1 MHASA
6 RACKW
11 FHYLIIRTSSSRR
24 TTHLS
29 MNRTSARARAEA
41 LKKLISIN
49 LCLLNVWFCAAAC
62 VCVCVFFLHTL
73 YATVWARWRWW
84 WSCVRVL
91 RAQSPLKIKRR
102 VCSRASSARA
112 ASIGGFLSHSVWRR
126 RRRRQ
131 LLLDCARRWRARHNV
146 NIICYTH
153 PRWLAVCQTQF
164 EYKRFS
170 NAELVGYLL
179 QICEYIYI

>member
-1 MHASA
+1 MCGSVRQH
-6 RACKW
+6 
-11 FHYLIIRTSSSRR
+11 
-24 TTHLS
+24 
-29 MNRTSARARAEA
+29 M
-41 LKKLISIN
+41 
-49 LCLLNVWFCAAAC
+49 
-62 VCVCVFFLHTL
+62 CVCVFFLHTL

-179 QICEYIYI
+179 QICEYIYILNTFSFNGSLRQKPMRNQIHHLRCQVKHTLNTRDCQFQRDSIYNISFKSTRQ